1 MSSRPRPAG
10 ESAIAGER
18 PRTAGPTAPCDLRA
32 LHAWLSNHPGQAR
45 YLERFVYFGSSDD
58 REFELFKSLHRS
70 VKRSWGGVDLLTSV
84 AGGLFCL
91 NLAVRLRPQRIWIF
105 DRNPL
110 QLLLFD
116 LVKRAVLRSTDR
128 DEFLRRLRERDYEA
142 DSTWERRLQE
152 NLAAKLQ
159 TDEGGTPGQGVRGFS
174 RRPLERTWRYALN
187 RFDRLKATL
196 GRTPQQVWF
205 EDIRNESFVD
215 LLLRERKH
223 WLYLSNIWELPDRL
237 RDPALEELVPEHG
250 LEETDT
256 ILTYS
261 RPFRAMIRRRTADG

>member
-1 MSSRPRPAG
+1 MSSRVRPAG
-10 ESAIAGER
+10 ESAIEEKR
-18 PRTAGPTAPCDLRA
+18 PPTAGSAAPCELRA
-32 LHAWLSNHPGQAR
+32 LHAWLSDHPGQGR

-84 AGGLFCL
+84 AGGMFCL

-116 LVKRAVLRSTDR
+116 LVKRVVLRSADGN
-128 DEFLRRLRERDYEA
+128 DFLRRLRERDYEA
-142 DSTWERRLQE
+142 DSGWEARLQE
-152 NLAAKLQ
+152 SLAAKVH
-159 TDEGGTPGQGVRGFS
+159 TDEGGAQAKGVRGFS

-196 GRTPQQVWF
+196 GSTPQQLWF
-205 EDIRNESFVD
+205 EDIGNESFVD

-223 WLYLSNIWELPDRL
+223 WLYLSNIWELPARL
-237 RDPALEELVPEHG
+237 SDPTLEEWVPGHG

-261 RPFRAMIRRRTADG
+261 RPFRAMIRRQTADG